1 MELNEQRRDL
11 WEVVR
16 KYENQPFV
24 QIPAHKE
31 IHALTKSIL
40 HLYETLPL
48 LVTNNNNQIIYFL
61 ILFTKIRLYISGF
74 FCMVENY
81 FLDFIEHIT

>member
-24 QIPAHKE
+24 QVAAHKE
-31 IHALTKSIL
+31 IHSLTKSIL
-40 HLYETLPL
+40 QLYQTLPL
-48 LVTNNNNQIIYFL
+48 ILNNQNNNTTNTLSGLVFED
-61 ILFTKIRLYISGF
+61 TTSLYPEVS
-74 FCMVENY
+74 V
-81 FLDFIEHIT
+81 